1 MTTTPAPAEA
11 ARSLLAGGTTLELST
26 DGHGRFLAMGGHVVD
41 DRGALLLSVP
51 SGSRLAAHLQE
62 HEDVRARAEVVDTAP
77 VSVRERVRGRLV
89 LLGWASALP
98 RPEAERAWAAAGER
112 SVLDAGGTLLRLDPA
127 AVALEVDGTWCDLEP
142 EEWAAAEPD
151 PLARHEAEVLQ
162 HLASGHHP
170 DELAALVALL
180 PPGLREGSCRVVPLR
195 LHRRA
200 VVLRVEVA
208 DGHHD
213 VALALPRRRRA
224 PLPSSP
230 EDVLRGLRQ
239 LLGPCCGDARA
250 C

>member
-1 MTTTPAPAEA
+1 MIDAPAPAEA

-51 SGSRLAAHLQE
+51 SSSRLATHLRD
-62 HEDVRARAEVVDTAP
+62 HDDVRARVEVVDTAP

-89 LLGWASALP
+89 LLGWASAVP
-98 RPEAERAWAAAGER
+98 SAEADGAWAAAGER
-112 SVLDAGGTLLRLDPA
+112 SVLDEGGTLLRLEPA
-127 AVALEVDGTWCDLEP
+127 AVGLEVDGTWCDLEP
-142 EEWAAAEPD
+142 EEWAAADPD

-170 DELAALVALL
+170 DELAALVALV
-180 PPGLREGSCRVVPLR
+180 PASLRVGARRVVPLR

-200 VVLRVEVA
+200 VVLRVEGA
-208 DGHHD
+208 TGHHD
-213 VALALPRRRRA
+213 VALPLPRRRRA
-224 PLPSSP
+224 PLPATP
-230 EDVLRGLRQ
+230 EEVLHGLRQ